1 MSCYIHISAKI
12 NEFPLLNSKDMFHEN
27 VKELESL
34 SYPFIFFNS
43 YFLTILDRQYFII
56 FCDIYFEINQN
67 TKNSRNNSFKL
78 VLQINK
84 KKKQQTN
91 KTKKQSKSFCDIR
104 KWNKSNLQSA
114 TLLKLTL
121 LYGCNCKN
129 GTELRKV
136 SHILENLSHS
146 SWKSKHI

>member
-84 KKKQQTN
+84 KKKTTN
-91 KTKKQSKSFCDIR
+91 KQNEKTIKKFLWHKEVEQIKS
-104 KWNKSNLQSA
+104 SV
-114 TLLKLTL
+114 
-121 LYGCNCKN
+121 CNS
-129 GTELRKV
+129 T
-136 SHILENLSHS
+136 
-146 SWKSKHI
+146 

>member
-84 KKKQQTN
+84 KKQKNKQ
-91 KTKKQSKSFCDIR
+91 TKR
-104 KWNKSNLQSA
+104 KNNQKFSV
-114 TLLKLTL
+114 T
-121 LYGCNCKN
+121 
-129 GTELRKV
+129 
-136 SHILENLSHS
+136 
-146 SWKSKHI
+146 

>member
-84 KKKQQTN
+84 KKANKQ
-91 KTKKQSKSFCDIR
+91 TKR
-104 KWNKSNLQSA
+104 KNNQ
-114 TLLKLTL
+114 
-121 LYGCNCKN
+121 
-129 GTELRKV
+129 KV
-136 SHILENLSHS
+136 SVT
-146 SWKSKHI
+146 

>member
-43 YFLTILDRQYFII
+43 YLITILDRQYFII

-84 KKKQQTN
+84 QKKKNKQT
-91 KTKKQSKSFCDIR
+91 KR
-104 KWNKSNLQSA
+104 KNNQ
-114 TLLKLTL
+114 
-121 LYGCNCKN
+121 
-129 GTELRKV
+129 KV
-136 SHILENLSHS
+136 SVT
-146 SWKSKHI
+146 